1 MTERLNLPDPDSVLG
16 GQDGLIRRVLQ
27 SREALIAAE
36 AVMGAD
42 YWAPLIPGPLQ
53 TAAYARAVWNRVG
66 VNTALINEAVSVN
79 ERRAQVL
86 RTHQV
91 PRRFLLTRQSLTT
104 DHPLD
109 SVQMRDQF
117 AHLAELSAYEHVQI
131 RLVSD
136 HAPSFPYT
144 LRGEAVSVEMVGGE
158 VPFPLIPR
166 DRFEVHFARM
176 WARSEPYSHFD
187 DFNT

>member
-1 MTERLNLPDPDSVLG
+1 MTERVDLPDPDSVLG
-16 GQDGLIRRVLQ
+16 GQDDLIRRVLQ
-27 SREALIAAE
+27 NREALIAAE
-36 AVMGAD
+36 AVMGGD

-53 TAAYARAVWNRVG
+53 TAAYARAVWNRAG
-66 VNTALINEAVSVN
+66 VLTALINEAVSVN

-109 SVQMRDQF
+109 PVQLRHQF
-117 AHLAELSAYEHVQI
+117 AYLAELSAYEHVQV
-131 RLVSD
+131 RVVSEKA
-136 HAPSFPYT
+136 HSFPYT

-158 VPFPLIPR
+158 VPFPLVPR
-166 DRFEVHFARM
+166 GRFEAHFARM
-176 WARSEPYSHFD
+176 WARSEPYSHFN